1 MSIPGNRFAAASCGG
16 ELHARRQSPGYAI
29 LCHAGFF
36 SPYPLACDETPGSG
50 SALPVILLWLVI
62 VILAVF
68 NAPDV
73 LAGSVAIIPDAP
85 EAVHEELAEY
95 RTTAYLSPY
104 ASSGGTGT
112 GVVID
117 DRSHIL
123 TSYHVV
129 KKCDSLMLRHNDL
142 VLQAGLSR
150 FDEKMDLAILV
161 PERPFPAETAIFR
174 NARTVP
180 GERVVV
186 AGFPGEVVGKGL
198 LKAVAAGI
206 ASVDDPSLQ
215 QGMMRLTEG
224 LGRGASGGPVLDLSG
239 RVIGIVT
246 GLLVNSRNGKPVEA
260 PGVAVRGEAV
270 QAFLQRSGIKFRLG
284 VEKSASVS
292 VIATRVARQV
302 VIIECSGRSY

>member
-1 MSIPGNRFAAASCGG
+1 
-16 ELHARRQSPGYAI
+16 
-29 LCHAGFF
+29 
-36 SPYPLACDETPGSG
+36 
-50 SALPVILLWLVI
+50 LWLVT

-68 NAPDV
+68 HAPDV

-85 EAVHEELAEY
+85 EAVHEEFAEY
-95 RTTAYLSPY
+95 RTTGYLTPH

-129 KKCDSLMLRHNDL
+129 EGCNGVMLRHDNL
-142 VLQAGLSR
+142 VLRAHLSR

-174 NARTVP
+174 NARTVS

-198 LKAVAAGI
+198 LKAVSAGI

-224 LGRGASGGPVLDLSG
+224 LGRGASGGPVLDRSG

-302 VIIECSGRSY
+302 VMIECSGRSY